1 MLLLRKVGRRLKLA
15 IFGLPSPQLDP
26 RIFAL
31 EQVFRSP
38 PLTRSLASAIHLISP
53 HCDFRPNE
61 RNRRIWEADE
71 NGACWAEFELVR
83 DELAALPKRARI
95 LEIGPGLGRS
105 LIFFS
110 KKLGWENCELHAYE
124 GDGKSTKYTANGPRF
139 ENSWCGTIS
148 ELRKVLNYN
157 DIHNV
162 MIHDAGKIAM
172 THLPGP
178 FDLVF
183 GFYNIGYHWSLEHFM
198 PEVLAL
204 IGSYGIA
211 IFTVPHDF
219 EPFEALAGL
228 PYKVTKDLTTPL
240 GERLRLLILG
250 PIHAQREKKA
260 EARARSGGKDAFQL
274 PRE

>member
-1 MLLLRKVGRRLKLA
+1 MPVAIHSHSGFRAIHQIGTIQVSSRIIRAIPAETSKSRRPGGALLGCKGKRTWGYGFPMLLLRKVGRRLKLA

-38 PLTRSLASAIHLISP
+38 PLTRSLVSAIHLISP

-110 KKLGWENCELHAYE
+110 KKLG
-124 GDGKSTKYTANGPRF
+124 
-139 ENSWCGTIS
+139 
-148 ELRKVLNYN
+148 
-157 DIHNV
+157 
-162 MIHDAGKIAM
+162 
-172 THLPGP
+172 
-178 FDLVF
+178 
-183 GFYNIGYHWSLEHFM
+183 
-198 PEVLAL
+198 
-204 IGSYGIA
+204 
-211 IFTVPHDF
+211 
-219 EPFEALAGL
+219 
-228 PYKVTKDLTTPL
+228 
-240 GERLRLLILG
+240 
-250 PIHAQREKKA
+250 
-260 EARARSGGKDAFQL
+260 
-274 PRE
+274 